1 MTVLHIEHPV
11 PSFEGWKK
19 AFDADPMNRKAAG
32 VKRYRVF
39 RSVQDPSL
47 VAIDLEFERQE
58 AAEKMLAALQSLWKK
73 VEGTVMT
80 GPQARI
86 FDVLETVELS

>member
-32 VKRYRVF
+32 VKRYKVY
-39 RSVQDPSL
+39 RSAQEPNH
-47 VAIDLEFERQE
+47 VAIDLEFENKE
-58 AAEKMLAALQSLWKK
+58 AAEKMLAALQALWKK
-73 VEGTVMT
+73 VEGSVMT

-86 FDVLETVELS
+86 FEVIETVEL